1 LIATG
6 YESSLLQSAT
16 DADGTTVEWTERVM
30 LIHSPVYEQQQQGDS
45 SNASIATKLKAPTPP
60 AGRGKRQIRE
70 LEVLQH
76 KAQTILKSH
85 RVEGLLAT
93 YEHYPATK
101 TVGERYQITA
111 VTLNTAA
118 NRTNKPW
125 LACLCHQRMPE
136 QLSFQ
141 DAVLTYRDQWILS
154 EGSIASRASRSA
166 TPFFVQR
173 DDQLTG
179 LVHLLSLGLRI
190 LTLIEFVVRR
200 QRGRFSGGS
209 AS

>member
-1 LIATG
+1 M
-6 YESSLLQSAT
+6 SLTHA
-16 DADGTTVEWTERVM
+16 
-30 LIHSPVYEQQQQGDS
+30 
-45 SNASIATKLKAPTPP
+45 
-60 AGRGKRQIRE
+60 
-70 LEVLQH
+70 
-76 KAQTILKSH
+76 
-85 RVEGLLAT
+85 
-93 YEHYPATK
+93 
-101 TVGERYQITA
+101 
-111 VTLNTAA
+111 
-118 NRTNKPW
+118 
-125 LACLCHQRMPE
+125 

-200 QRGRFSGGS
+200 QLKAQGDSLVS

>member
-1 LIATG
+1 MLTAQRWSG
-6 YESSLLQSAT
+6 QNADSFPSLRAAARGL
-16 DADGTTVEWTERVM
+16 
-30 LIHSPVYEQQQQGDS
+30 EQQQLYNQV
-45 SNASIATKLKAPTPP
+45 KATPP

-85 RVEGLLAT
+85 RVEGLLAYT

-118 NRTNKPW
+118 IAQDKQTFGWRVYVTN
-125 LACLCHQRMPE
+125 ACLE

-141 DAVLTYRDQWILS
+141 DAVLTSGSGARVPSLQGQVALS
-154 EGSIASRASRSA
+154 H
-166 TPFFVQR
+166 PF
-173 DDQLTG
+173 
-179 LVHLLSLGLRI
+179 LLR
-190 LTLIEFVVRR
+190 
-200 QRGRFSGGS
+200 
-209 AS
+209 